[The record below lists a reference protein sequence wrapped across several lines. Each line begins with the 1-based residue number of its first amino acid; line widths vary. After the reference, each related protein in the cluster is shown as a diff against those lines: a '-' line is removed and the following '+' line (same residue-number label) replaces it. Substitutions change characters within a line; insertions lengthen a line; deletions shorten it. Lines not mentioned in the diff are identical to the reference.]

1 GDHVFVRLETEDG
14 HVGWGETRALPSWS
28 YETVEAITAAI
39 PHYLGPLLIGRS
51 PFALNGIHRAM
62 YETLTPS
69 VSNGQPFAKSAIDI
83 ALHDLMGQIAGVPI
97 HALLGG
103 KVRDAVD
110 LTFALS
116 IAEPAEMAEAA

>member
-1 GDHVFVRLETEDG
+1 GL
-14 HVGWGETRALPSWS
+14 VGWGEARALPSWS
-28 YETVEAITAAI
+28 YETVESITSAVER
-39 PHYLGPLLIGRS
+39 YLGPLLLGRS
-51 PFALNGIHRAM
+51 PFELNAIHRAM

-83 ALHDLMGQIAGVPI
+83 ALHDLMGQIAGVPL

-103 KVRDAVD
+103 KLRDTVD

-116 IAEPAEMAEAA
+116 IADPDEMAKA